1 MGKGRMVYDN
11 LGPGHASQGRGSKEP
26 ALESGDIHLS
36 SFPLRT
42 LYS

>member
-1 MGKGRMVYDN
+1 MGQGRMVYDN
-11 LGPGHASQGRGSKEP
+11 LGPGHASQGRGNKEP
-26 ALESGDIHLS
+26 ALS